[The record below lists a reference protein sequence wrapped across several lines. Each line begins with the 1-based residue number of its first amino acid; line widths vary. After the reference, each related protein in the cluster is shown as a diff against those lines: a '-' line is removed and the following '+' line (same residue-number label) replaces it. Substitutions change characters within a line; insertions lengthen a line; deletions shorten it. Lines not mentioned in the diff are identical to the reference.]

1 MQLSTSKLKAL
12 RQNKNWSQEVLAT
25 ASGLSLRTIQRLESS
40 GRVSAESFLC
50 IAAAL
55 DAAPSQLKAEDEDI
69 QATWTGEMIIKA
81 IATILII
88 KFIVL
93 GMVWMSGNF
102 TDFANSPSILFIVI
116 FTLSVTV
123 LSHGSQGLIASLKGL
138 KYVFTEE
145 LVGGKN
151 AIYLANIY
159 SAAVLF
165 LMGCT
170 AILQQAVN
178 ANTPLHVGSMAG
190 MAVNL
195 LPFLYATLI
204 SEALLF
210 PLESKLRNA
219 DSVPL

>member
-1 MQLSTSKLKAL
+1 M
-12 RQNKNWSQEVLAT
+12 
-25 ASGLSLRTIQRLESS
+25 
-40 GRVSAESFLC
+40 
-50 IAAAL
+50 
-55 DAAPSQLKAEDEDI
+55 
-69 QATWTGEMIIKA
+69 KA

-93 GMVWMSGNF
+93 GMLWMSGNF

-116 FTLSVTV
+116 FTLAVTV

-138 KYVFTEE
+138 KYIFTEE

-159 SAAVLF
+159 SAQRRFCYGSAAVLF

-178 ANTPLHVGSMAG
+178 TNTPLHVGSMAG